1 MLIRVV
7 VPVTVAWKLGFAAVL
22 VLGILASAC
31 VRAPRRSVPSTELRR
46 LVICS
51 LVLYAVGG
59 LASLSHHPALAA
71 VVYGTG
77 ISVAA
82 LAAWLSR
89 GRDQEDPPD
98 DGNEP
103 VDEQPPPE
111 PDGVP
116 AFDWTRFEREFRD
129 YERRQRTGGDTARP
143 RLPS

>member
-1 MLIRVV
+1 MGKRVV
-7 VPVTVAWKLGFAAVL
+7 VPLTVAWKLGFAVL
-22 VLGILASAC
+22 LVVAIFASAC
-31 VRAPRRSVPSTELRR
+31 ARAPRRAVPSTELRR

-51 LVLYAVGG
+51 LILYAVGG
-59 LASLSHHPALAA
+59 LASLTHHPALAA
-71 VVYGTG
+71 VVYGAG

-98 DGNEP
+98 DGDEP

-116 AFDWTRFEREFRD
+116 PFDWARFERDFRE
-129 YERRQRTGGDTARP
+129 YARRQGQPP
-143 RLPS
+143 RVG